1 MISLLSLLLLSTNVA
16 SAETPVFVAD
26 LQPTND
32 DSVGMAALVTTY
44 LTERLAQ
51 EADLRVID
59 VDGAPRVG
67 EMTAAKYLASCP
79 PGQSIGCAFL
89 VGDAAEAEYAIAGTL
104 ESYGQ
109 AHKIDLVILDVG
121 EAREAVSFTIDLGL
135 GDEQQLAEDVAALLR
150 SVIDGESGLEED
162 IRDLG
167 GTATDTVEIDKDA
180 VAAQL
185 ARLSEELG
193 GAVIGGRDDRTLE
206 ETEYTMDD
214 LASDMNTDG
223 SKPWEQLGMSPGEYL
238 RFKNSGLPLSS
249 WKKLSAGR
257 RFQLLIRPAVGV
269 SRGAW
274 STVYDGRYALDPSS
288 LEIVETYAYQARV
301 GGTGIEAGGWI
312 GFGLTPTVEVSV
324 GGGMST
330 GRFSAAITQE
340 IVGTPNLADEAESF
354 GAINA
359 WGGARAYWVPR
370 PTSTVR
376 PTAGAGVMLA
386 RGPGLDSYLIPPSH
400 MPIFSGPW
408 QAMAEVIGG
417 VEASV
422 TERVDFYALVPVSV
436 LVAGQL
442 TETYSAGVGG
452 LADKVTPTDPSPI
465 GAGLEL
471 GVTIRLMGK
480 AATGGSYDGE
490 GDL

>member
-1 MISLLSLLLLSTNVA
+1 MIPLLSLLLLSTNVA

-150 SVIDGESGLEED
+150 SVITGESGLEED

-193 GAVIGGRDDRTLE
+193 GAVIDGRDDRTFE
-206 ETEYTMDD
+206 ESEYTMDD

-223 SKPWEQLGMSPGEYL
+223 AKPWEQLGMTPGEYL
-238 RFKNSGLPLSS
+238 RFKNSGLPLSA

-257 RFQLLIRPAVGV
+257 RFQLLLRPALGV

-274 STVYDGRYALDPSS
+274 STVYDGRYALDGSS
-288 LEIVETYAYQARV
+288 LELIETYAYQARV
-301 GGTGIEAGGWI
+301 GGTGIEGGGWV
-312 GFGLTPTVEVSV
+312 GFGITPTIEVSV
-324 GGGMST
+324 GGGVIT
-330 GRFSAAITQE
+330 GRYTMAITQE
-340 IVGTPNLADEAESF
+340 IVGSPSVADEAESYRTSNPW
-354 GAINA
+354 GAVR
-359 WGGARAYWVPR
+359 GYWVPR
-370 PTSTVR
+370 PTSTLR
-376 PTAGAGVMLA
+376 PVAGVGVMYA
-386 RGPGLDSYLIPPSH
+386 RGFGLDSVVIPPSN
-400 MPIFSGPW
+400 MPIFAGPW
-408 QAMAEVIGG
+408 QLMAEAIGG
-417 VEASV
+417 VEASIS
-422 TERVDFYALVPVSV
+422 ERVDFYALVPVSIG
-436 LVAGQL
+436 VAGEL
-442 TETYSAGVGG
+442 TSTYSAGVGG
-452 LADKVTPTDPSPI
+452 LANTVDPTDPSPI
-465 GAGLEL
+465 GAGIEL
-471 GVTIRLMGK
+471 GVTLRLLGK
-480 AATGGSYDGE
+480 AESSSSYDE
-490 GDL
+490 EEDL